1 MNISTIHNVICVGIL
16 SWQKLQPDSE
26 VKGPLHVP
34 MMFLPILSQDHPS
47 LQSSLGALG
56 YRPCIIVL

>member
-34 MMFLPILSQDHPS
+34 HDVSSYPVSEPS
-47 LQSSLGALG
+47 KSAVIPWSLG
-56 YRPCIIVL
+56 I